1 MFDLMSHNAILG
13 HIKKGLD
20 WLINVKTM
28 FKSMIHNYMF
38 DPFRII
44 LNCGQTG
51 IQKMLTQIMETKIW
65 VIQAQSYVWLR

>member
-1 MFDLMSHNAILG
+1 
-13 HIKKGLD
+13 
-20 WLINVKTM
+20 
-28 FKSMIHNYMF
+28 MIHHYMF
-38 DPFRII
+38 DPFKII